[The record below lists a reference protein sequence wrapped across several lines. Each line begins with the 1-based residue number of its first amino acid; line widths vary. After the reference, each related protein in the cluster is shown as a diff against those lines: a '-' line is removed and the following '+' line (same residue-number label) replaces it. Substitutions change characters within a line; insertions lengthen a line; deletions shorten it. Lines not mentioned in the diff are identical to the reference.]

1 METIA
6 LIRWTIGAA
15 LVGVQKFA
23 TGGLKNGATLGMM
36 DKRGRDGPAKDAG
49 WAIGAGPLVGGITD
63 TDTEPE

>member
-1 METIA
+1 MTYD
-6 LIRWTIGAA
+6 LFLTH
-15 LVGVQKFA
+15 L
-23 TGGLKNGATLGMM
+23 NSGATLGMM